1 MNSSIQHR
9 IYNIADACE
18 MLIVRGLLVEQIG
31 WHTALYNPRYS
42 AGAGLPWTQ
51 D

>member
-18 MLIVRGLLVEQIG
+18 MLSVRGLLVEQIV
-31 WHTALYNPRYS
+31 WHMALYNPSYS
-42 AGAGLPWTQ
+42 AEAGLPWTQ